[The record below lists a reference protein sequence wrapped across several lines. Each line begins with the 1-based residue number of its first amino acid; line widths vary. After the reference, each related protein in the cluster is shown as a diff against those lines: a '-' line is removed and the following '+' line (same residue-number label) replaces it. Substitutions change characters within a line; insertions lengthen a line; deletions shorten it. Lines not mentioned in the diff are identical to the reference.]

1 MPKEAVTSLSVFIF
15 LLALPQSFE
24 VSPNLE
30 SKIIPPFR
38 FYSDGE
44 NNSSR
49 SLLIQKR
56 SLLEK
61 IRHQKN
67 NFKPTQSLNGAQVL
81 ELHSKLEQKGIPIN
95 PSHSLKSTVDLQ
107 RLKLHRQM
115 LRFALIKNFKSIEE
129 NRGNEAKFLEEIS
142 KIESSL
148 KKILGIG
155 TKPLIKQKQPEF
167 WISKTWRKNT
177 LDSFIHEFNLLVS
190 FFERKEKTP
199 FTSTFPV
206 VDMDLPVLGSV
217 SKLSGEPFP
226 KGSVPWAGI
235 TIISEPN
242 SPVKAVGPG
251 EVVFASDFNTLKN
264 LVILDHGN
272 SYLTL
277 YGNLASLSVNP
288 GKTIK
293 KNAVIGKTYG
303 EIPNQNNSL
312 YFEIRKNGLPVDP
325 KIWFKYED
333 TLHD

>member
-1 MPKEAVTSLSVFIF
+1 MPKDAITSLPVFIF
-15 LLALPQSFE
+15 LLSLPQSFE

-30 SKIIPPFR
+30 AKIIPPFR

-49 SLLIQKR
+49 SLLKQKK

-61 IRHQKN
+61 IRHPKN
-67 NFKPTQSLNGAQVL
+67 NFKPTQSLTGTQVL
-81 ELHSKLEQKGIPIN
+81 ELHSKLAKKGIPIN
-95 PSHSLKSTVDLQ
+95 PSHASKSIVDLQ
-107 RLKLHRQM
+107 SLKLHRQM
-115 LRFALIKNFKSIEE
+115 LRFALIKNFKDIEE

-148 KKILGIG
+148 KNILGIG
-155 TKPLIKQKQPEF
+155 TEPLIKQKQPEF

-177 LDSFIHEFNLLVS
+177 LDSFMPNFNLLAS
-190 FFERKEKTP
+190 FFEREEKTK

-206 VDMDLPVLGSV
+206 VDMNLPVLGSV

-242 SPVKAVGPG
+242 SPVKAVGSG

>member
-1 MPKEAVTSLSVFIF
+1 VPKDAKTSLPVFIF
-15 LLALPQSFE
+15 LLSLPQSFE

-49 SLLIQKR
+49 SLLIQKK

-61 IRHQKN
+61 IRHPKN
-67 NFKPTQSLNGAQVL
+67 NFKPTQSLTGTQVL
-81 ELHSKLEQKGIPIN
+81 ELHSKLAKKGIPIN
-95 PSHSLKSTVDLQ
+95 PSHESKTIVDLQ
-107 RLKLHRQM
+107 SLKLHRQM
-115 LRFALIKNFKSIEE
+115 LKFALIKNFKDIEE

-148 KKILGIG
+148 KNILGIG
-155 TKPLIKQKQPEF
+155 TKPFIKQKQPEF
-167 WISKTWRKNT
+167 WISKT
-177 LDSFIHEFNLLVS
+177 DSFISKFNLLAS
-190 FFERKEKTP
+190 FFEREEKTT

-206 VDMDLPVLGSV
+206 VDMNLPVSGSV

-235 TIISEPN
+235 TILSEPN
-242 SPVKAVGPG
+242 SPVKAVGSG

-272 SYLTL
+272 NYLTL
-277 YGNLASLSVNP
+277 YGNLHSLTVNP

-293 KNAVIGKTYG
+293 KNAVIGRTYG
-303 EIPNQNNSL
+303 EIPNQKNSL

-325 KIWFKYED
+325 KIWFRYEN
-333 TLHD
+333 TLYD